1 MQNRILYSL
10 LALVAAILIL
20 RASVFTLSEG
30 QLAIKSVGGE
40 IVDSDY
46 QPGLHFK
53 IPLVQEVARFD
64 KRIMTQL
71 YRQEPFLTREQEQL
85 KVDFYVKWR
94 INNLRRFYES
104 TGGAEEAANDRLGET
119 IKDSI
124 KSVVTQR
131 TLQQVVTADRGE
143 FTEAM
148 MKNARPAADQLG
160 VDLVDVRITKIDLPQ
175 QVQDSVFDRMRAS
188 FQTQAAKLRA
198 EGVESSERIRA
209 DANKEQ
215 TEILAD
221 AAKQA
226 GQIRGQGDASAS
238 EVYARSY
245 SKNAEFYS
253 FYRSM
258 QSYRDAVGTQG
269 DVLVIAPDNS
279 YFKYFNKSQAQ
290 PQTQATPSR
299 R

>member
-1 MQNRILYSL
+1 MMQNKILYSL
-10 LALVAAILIL
+10 LGLVAVILVV
-20 RASVFTLSEG
+20 RASVFTVSEG

-40 IVDSDY
+40 IIESDY
-46 QPGLHFK
+46 EPGLHFK
-53 IPLVQEVARFD
+53 IPLVQEVSRFD
-64 KRIMTQL
+64 KRILTKL
-71 YRQEPFLTREQEQL
+71 YGQEQFLTREQEQL

-124 KSVVTQR
+124 KSVVTRR

-148 MKNARPAADQLG
+148 MKNARPAAEQLG

-175 QVQDSVFDRMRAS
+175 QVQDSVFERMRSS

-198 EGVESSERIRA
+198 EGVESSERTRA
-209 DANKEQ
+209 DANKQQ

-221 AAKQA
+221 AARQA

-258 QSYRDAVGTQG
+258 QSYRQAVGTQG
-269 DVLVIAPDNS
+269 DVLVIAPDSS
-279 YFKYFNKSQAQ
+279 YFKYFNKSQPQ
-290 PQTQATPSR
+290 PLSR
-299 R
+299 